1 MADSTSG
8 ASGASDAAGRSAE
21 AAAAADRAAAEAASI
36 ESQMADAAQAVGAA
50 PTPSVTQVEA
60 APVDLTVSID
70 AVSQLSAMQV
80 GTPSLDFS
88 SVTSLGGIPSAPS
101 ANPSYADVAMGL
113 MAAPSTPATAV
124 ANITELGTVS
134 PSFGFSAPG
143 LGTTDI
149 DDIDIGAVSVDLG
162 LNYTGL
168 ADSPLSA
175 ASLQGK
181 IGLDPASF
189 TAIGQMTLSNDIS
202 SLTARLSAGPFG
214 PAVDPSYGISLESR
228 TQVTDVDT
236 LSWDAAASF
245 DANGFKNGTV
255 NAGLSHA
262 LSENLSGKV
271 RGGASFDADGLA
283 SVTGE
288 LGLDTV
294 GVNPSLGFSGRGSYD
309 PRTGEYSG
317 YVGFGLKGRF

>member
-1 MADSTSG
+1 MTDSTSG
-8 ASGASDAAGRSAE
+8 ASGSSDAGR
-21 AAAAADRAAAEAASI
+21 AADATAAADRAAAEATSV

-50 PTPSVTQVEA
+50 PTPSVTQET

-80 GTPSLDFS
+80 STPTLDFS

-113 MAAPSTPATAV
+113 ATTPSTPATPTTG
-124 ANITELGTVS
+124 ITELGTIS
-134 PSFGFSAPG
+134 PTFAVSAPG

-175 ASLQGK
+175 ASLQGR

-189 TAIGQMTLSNDIS
+189 SAIGQMTLGNDIN

-214 PAVDPSYGISLESR
+214 PAADPSYGISLESR
-228 TQVTDVDT
+228 MQPTDVDT
-236 LSWDAAASF
+236 LSWDGAASF
-245 DANGFKNGTV
+245 DANGFKNGAV
-255 NAGLSHA
+255 NAGVSHA
-262 LSENLSGKV
+262 FSENLSGKAK
-271 RGGASFDADGLA
+271 GGASFDADGLA
-283 SVTGE
+283 GVTGE

-294 GVNPSLGFSGRGSYD
+294 GVNPSLGITGRGSYD